1 VTETSPRKP
10 LREKARGAAGP
21 TKKWAGYGWFMSFGT
36 FLPLPVFLGGYLV
49 NVTLV
54 GAPLARRIYR
64 FALFLPTLGQSP
76 PGQEK
81 LKARSAASDR
91 KPLAERIRPF
101 SPPGF
106 LERRGRP
113 VAMGLRVVWFVLIG
127 WWAGGIWVV
136 IAWSVLLF
144 PYPLL
149 DLIRSLLEDLPSVM
163 TLAYPQPHASRP
175 GSRSAR
181 VAASVE

>member
-1 VTETSPRKP
+1 
-10 LREKARGAAGP
+10 
-21 TKKWAGYGWFMSFGT
+21 
-36 FLPLPVFLGGYLV
+36 
-49 NVTLV
+49 
-54 GAPLARRIYR
+54 
-64 FALFLPTLGQSP
+64 
-76 PGQEK
+76 
-81 LKARSAASDR
+81 SDR

-127 WWAGGIWVV
+127 WWAGGVWVV

-149 DLIRSLLEDLPSVM
+149 DLIRSLLDDLPSVM
-163 TLAYPQPHASRP
+163 TLAYPQPQASRP

-181 VAASVE
+181 VAASAE